1 MPVFWAFLI
10 WISAFPTS
18 LVQESAVILLWM
30 SGLIRKKTLEK
41 SAKISIKRKLGK
53 KPGWRLNL
61 VSASFTI
68 TRGLTL
74 TNAFAIV

>member
-1 MPVFWAFLI
+1 MRLP
-10 WISAFPTS
+10 
-18 LVQESAVILLWM
+18 
-30 SGLIRKKTLEK
+30 IRKKMLEK
-41 SAKISIKRKLGK
+41 SAEIGIKRKLGK

-68 TRGLTL
+68 NGDMTL

>member
-1 MPVFWAFLI
+1 MTYI
-10 WISAFPTS
+10 TDRRISF
-18 LVQESAVILLWM
+18 VQETPVIIRSSAL
-30 SGLIRKKTLEK
+30 LIRKKTLEK
-41 SAKISIKRKLGK
+41 SVKIGIKRELGK

-68 TRGLTL
+68 NGDMTL